1 MAREKEW
8 EHILNRFPSSVRD
21 VFMWRAEPALYVCI
35 YIASKACSW
44 KGLAFFSLREREREG
59 GMKKVS
65 NLKGLKRFPRGWR
78 VGLSALKHRSTDDS
92 FSLSCPPPFF
102 IPNILLVHSRALD
115 PFSLLSPYSVCD
127 LLRTF
132 KRTAPPCRKRLGA
145 VPFDAENFVRH
156 EKWCR
161 HARSASRFVS
171 SRHVLSESRRLSC
184 VIITFTTRTGCRKN
198 VGDITDRVAG
208 NPRCDE
214 RGLGRAFH
222 KIPRVICFRRAR
234 DM

>member
-21 VFMWRAEPALYVCI
+21 VFMWRAEPALYACI
-35 YIASKACSW
+35 NTASMLLE
-44 KGLAFFSLREREREG
+44 GTRLFFSLRRGGGGGGEEG
-59 GMKKVS
+59 FEF
-65 NLKGLKRFPRGWR
+65 KRFKAISQGVARR
-78 VGLSALKHRSTDDS
+78 IVGSQTPIDRRFFFS
-92 FSLSCPPPFF
+92 FLPSPFF
-102 IPNILLVHSRALD
+102 TPNTLLVHRRALD

-161 HARSASRFVS
+161 HARSASRLVS

-184 VIITFTTRTGCRKN
+184 VIITFMTRTGCRKN
-198 VGDITDRVAG
+198 VDDIADRVAG
-208 NPRCDE
+208 NPVATSGD
-214 RGLGRAFH
+214 
-222 KIPRVICFRRAR
+222 
-234 DM
+234 